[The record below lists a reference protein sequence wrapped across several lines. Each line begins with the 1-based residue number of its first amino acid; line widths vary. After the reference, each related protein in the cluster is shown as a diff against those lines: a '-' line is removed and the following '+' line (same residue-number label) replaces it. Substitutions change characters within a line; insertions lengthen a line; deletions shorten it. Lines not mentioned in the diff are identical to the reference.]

1 MSNHFYSFV
10 LHVLYV
16 MISRQKYIEKL
27 INFNFD
33 SDTIADCLSY
43 YDNNS
48 TLKEVESI
56 LEECNKEILLN
67 AVNSWH
73 ERIISNSQR
82 KQRKTRIPKMVKI
95 NASLMD
101 QIKETVK
108 HTHKIA
114 EIYQY
119 QVLFKDLVL
128 FCDKI
133 KEERAKSLLDELEE
147 YGMDCKKLIN
157 D

>member
-1 MSNHFYSFV
+1 
-10 LHVLYV
+10 

-33 SDTIADCLSY
+33 SDTIADCLSF
-43 YDNNS
+43 YDINS

-56 LEECNKEILLN
+56 LEGCNKEILLN

-119 QVLFKDLVL
+119 QVLFNDLVL